1 MNCYWNGKTIVVEY
15 LKMLQLLEIVYWN
28 CCCWKTFIGTYVA
41 RMENL
46 MFVGKWKL
54 LLQLL
59 LKLLLKL

>member
-1 MNCYWNGKTIVVEY
+1 MNCYWNGKIILLAKN
-15 LKMLQLLEIVYWN
+15 LKMLQLLEIV
-28 CCCWKTFIGTYVA
+28 CWRLFIGTYVVG
-41 RMENL
+41 MENL